1 MTPRDEE
8 ADRDEAMNRLC
19 HSVGHVAE
27 ILDVS
32 TSAVRRMIRNK
43 QLDAI
48 YFGASLRVTDLS
60 LQRVAQVGTRRRA
73 ARAKSSALSRAK
85 EPRGNT

>member
-1 MTPRDEE
+1 MRRRDEDVE
-8 ADRDEAMNRLC
+8 RDASMSRLC
-19 HSVGHVAE
+19 HTVSHVAE

-32 TSAVRRMIRNK
+32 SSAVRRMIRNK
-43 QLDAI
+43 QLDGI
-48 YFGASLRVTDLS
+48 YFGASLRITDLS

-73 ARAKSSALSRAK
+73 ARAKSSALSMAK